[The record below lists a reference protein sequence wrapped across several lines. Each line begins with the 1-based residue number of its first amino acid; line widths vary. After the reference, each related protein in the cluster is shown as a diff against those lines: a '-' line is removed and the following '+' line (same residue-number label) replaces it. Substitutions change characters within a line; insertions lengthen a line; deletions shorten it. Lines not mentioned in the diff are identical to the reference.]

1 MPNQSTIQ
9 FDGEAIGQW
18 DGEEAEA
25 VRLRWK
31 NGVIVSRE
39 ALPANKAPLD
49 WHILPPLFDP
59 QVNGFAGIDFQQ
71 DDLAPEQ
78 LLLAVLELRRH
89 ACSKILLTLITD
101 HWTPLMRRLAH
112 IKNLRDA
119 HPELRDGIAGWHI
132 EGPFLSEK
140 PGYCGAHAPELM
152 INPTEKHIDE
162 LRAITGDDPVL
173 LTVAPER
180 PGCLAAIERAVKA
193 GITISLGH
201 TDASSEILAA
211 AVKAG
216 ARGFTHLGNGCPRT
230 LDRQDNILWR
240 ALNQHGLI
248 YGLIP
253 DAIHVTP
260 DLFRVF
266 HHAAAGYAQE
276 RLDDSYFVYPSPFYY
291 TTDAMAAAGAP
302 PGTYQIGRLNLEV
315 GADKV
320 VRLPGQNLFAGSAL
334 TPLEGYQR
342 ACRMRPKQPLWQNL
356 SVLPSILMGLPLP
369 LPLQVGASADFCLVA
384 RGPDGLVRAG
394 EIYIRG
400 HPTAL
405 VVEEEKEANSSTR

>member
-1 MPNQSTIQ
+1 MPNQ
-9 FDGEAIGQW
+9 FDGEAVGQW
-18 DGEEAEA
+18 DGEDSGA

-31 NGVIVSRE
+31 NGVIVSRDV
-39 ALPANKAPLD
+39 LPANAAPLD

-101 HWTPLMRRLAH
+101 EWPRLMKRLAH
-112 IKNLRDA
+112 IKKLRDA

-152 INPTEKHIDE
+152 VNPTEAHISQ
-162 LRAITGDDPVL
+162 LREITGDDAVM
-173 LTVAPER
+173 LTIAPER
-180 PGCLAAIERAVKA
+180 PGAIAAIERAVES
-193 GITISLGH
+193 GVTISVGH
-201 TDASSEILAA
+201 TDASSEILSA
-211 AVKAG
+211 AVRAG

-240 ALNQHGLI
+240 ALNQEGLI

-260 DLFRVF
+260 DLFRLV
-266 HHAAAGYAQE
+266 HHAAAGFAHE
-276 RLDDSYFVYPSPFYY
+276 CLHDSYFVDSQPFYY
-291 TTDAMAAAGAP
+291 TTDAMSAAGAP
-302 PGTYQIGRLNLEV
+302 PGTYRIGRLNLEV

-342 ACRMRPKQPLWQNL
+342 ACRMLPKRPLWQNL
-356 SVLPSILMGLPLP
+356 STMPCVLMGLPLP
-369 LPLQVGASADFCLVA
+369 LQIGSSADFCRVA
-384 RGPDGLVRAG
+384 RGPDGLVHSG
-394 EIYIRG
+394 EIYVRG

-405 VVEEEKEANSSTR
+405 EVEGVSAKR